1 MKINNHQ
8 ESNQLN
14 FLRFFAA
21 FLVFFG
27 HGYVLLGLAP
37 TTVLSH
43 SLGVYIFF
51 AISGYLISISWDKDP
66 SLFRF
71 FIRRSTRIF
80 PALIVCILLSV
91 LLLGPILTTLSIN
104 NYFSHTAT
112 LIYVKN
118 IFLHI
123 SYYLPG
129 VFEHNPAPNA
139 VNGSLWSLPVEFIMY
154 ILVAIIGSIIS
165 KSYIKYIVLFLFIVF
180 LFITKFWALKTQDV
194 IIFYGMDLKTII
206 YTGVYFWAG
215 AFLYHFNFKKYF
227 SFETFVISFLL
238 LIFLFQWGNI
248 YSWLTY
254 FLIPFVVLSF
264 GFSTSN
270 YLNIFNKADYSYGL
284 YIYAFPVQQTMVYL
298 YPKLSISFH
307 LTIGFIITIVLA
319 SLSWHFIEKP
329 ILRFKPKINQNKFNF

>member
-8 ESNQLN
+8 ESNQFN

-27 HGYVLLGLAP
+27 HGYVLLGSHSA
-37 TTVLSH
+37 TVLSH
-43 SLGVYIFF
+43 GLGVYIFF
-51 AISGYLISISWDKDP
+51 AISGYLISMSWDKDP
-66 SLFRF
+66 SLYRF

-91 LLLGPILTTLSIN
+91 IILGSILTTLSIKE
-104 NYFSHTAT
+104 YFQHDAT
-112 LIYVKN
+112 LIYIKN
-118 IFLHI
+118 IFLHV

-129 VFEHNPAPNA
+129 VFEHSPVPNA

-154 ILVAIIGSIIS
+154 ILVAVIGSLVA
-165 KSYIKYIVLFLFIVF
+165 KSYIKYIVLTLFISLLF
-180 LFITKFWALKTQDV
+180 LTKYWALETKDV
-194 IIFYGMDLKTII
+194 FIFYGMDLKTIV

-238 LIFLFQWGNI
+238 LIFLFQWGNL
-248 YSWLTY
+248 YSWLSY

-264 GFSTSN
+264 GFSSSK
-270 YLNIFNKADYSYGL
+270 YLDMFNKADYSYGF
-284 YIYAFPVQQTMVYL
+284 YIYAFPVQQTLVYL
-298 YPKLSISFH
+298 YPKLSIYFH
-307 LTIGFIITIVLA
+307 LTIGFVITIILA
-319 SLSWHFIEKP
+319 ALSWHFIEKP
-329 ILRFKPKINQNKFNF
+329 ALKLKPKK